1 MSTVAEVEKVLRKMP
16 VEDARAVAEWLQ
28 NYLDEKW
35 NRQIDEDIAAG
46 RLDKLAEKALDH
58 YRAGRVNPLED
69 FKTYME

>member
-1 MSTVAEVEKVLRKMP
+1 MSTVAEVEKILRMMP

-35 NRQIDEDIAAG
+35 NRQIDEDIATG

-58 YRAGRVNPLED
+58 YRAGRVKPLED